1 MDPVTVKPGRC
12 AELPV
17 HNPLG
22 ERLVEMLDQGKSLAA
37 IFPVVKAMAGR
48 FAEQDRIRCSKT
60 KDAVEDGSQSEGELL
75 VLFHTI
81 NRKTL
86 RSLVLGFLAFDL
98 HKEGT
103 KNWEN
108 VYAPNGPGTYVIAV
122 SIKDRDGMFL
132 SRQENK
138 ELAVRVDRY
147 ARACEAWT
155 KIKDSYGQNS
165 QIHPQETDLLRQA
178 MEIDN
183 ELLVKKNQ
191 EWSRGDRFKEPR
203 CWSGRGGTA
212 NAQALVQMLDRR
224 RDAGFALDTAQAQSP
239 VYVGCAHQV
248 KKRMLA
254 HDPDLGNLAGSSS
267 MLKLSLACIR
277 SMGLKPMVT
286 TIPLV
291 MVWKE
296 DQIALSEILVTV
308 LAQSLI
314 SLNGFNIVQP
324 GTNAN
329 MDERSTDHY
338 RSVMEHV
345 WVQRPWF
352 RENLEKSI
360 ADLSGSEVY
369 EDALE
374 SIGTDRLSA
383 DALRGALD
391 EIAGLE
397 EEVRSANAE
406 LQEALETA
414 KQRREELERY
424 NSLLDDVLNA
434 GSGLFPIPPRSP
446 GAD

>member
-1 MDPVTVKPGRC
+1 MDPATVKPGRC

-22 ERLVEMLDQGKSLAA
+22 DRLVEMLDQGESLAA
-37 IFPVVKAMAGR
+37 IFPVVKAMAGQ

-60 KDAVEDGSQSEGELL
+60 KDAFEDGSRSERELL
-75 VLFHTI
+75 ALFHTI

-86 RSLVLGFLAFDL
+86 RSLVLGFLAVDL
-98 HKEGT
+98 HREGA

-108 VYAPNGPGTYVIAV
+108 VYAPNGSGTYVIAV

-132 SRQENK
+132 NRWENK

-147 ARACEAWT
+147 ARACAVWA
-155 KIKDSYGQNS
+155 KIKDSYGQQS
-165 QIHPQETDLLRQA
+165 QVEPQEADLLRQA

-191 EWSRGDRFKEPR
+191 EWSQGDRFKEPK

-212 NAQALVQMLDRR
+212 NAEALVQMLARR
-224 RDAGFALDTAQAQSP
+224 RDRAFDAGVFQAQSP

-254 HDPDLGNLAGSSS
+254 HDPDLGSLAGSSS

-277 SMGLKPMVT
+277 SMSLRPLVT
-286 TIPLV
+286 SIPLV
-291 MVWKE
+291 MVWEE
-296 DQIALSEILVTV
+296 DQIPLAEILVTV

-314 SLNGFNIVQP
+314 SLHGFNIVQP
-324 GTNAN
+324 GTNAGI
-329 MDERSTDHY
+329 DERITDHY
-338 RSVMEHV
+338 RSAMEHV
-345 WVQRPWF
+345 WLERPWF

-360 ADLSGSEVY
+360 ADLSGGKVY
-369 EDALE
+369 EEAVE

-383 DALRGALD
+383 DGLRGAAR
-391 EIAGLE
+391 EIAALE
-397 EEVRSANAE
+397 DEVRSVNAD
-406 LQEALETA
+406 LQEGLEATE
-414 KQRREELERY
+414 QRNEELERY
-424 NSLLDDVLNA
+424 NALMDEVLKT
-434 GSGLFPIPPRSP
+434 GSGLFPAPPPSS
-446 GAD
+446 GEG